1 MKNWKRQIA
10 AALTAC
16 LMLGAS
22 AADVCIAQAADRQ
35 QNMWRSNAAEVL
47 ADHYGL
53 DDKEAAVLTSGAVK
67 TGAEYEIA
75 LPYANGAEDRTD
87 LVAVDY
93 KTKTVYAKSYETDGY
108 TWNPSEA
115 VIYAEGEEQ
124 ERIHLTAGTAAY
136 DKENYS
142 ASGTFTYEGHDYTA
156 SVTYELYLTIDT
168 QEQERILQIPGLVSS
183 PVKNLEKNLKGM
195 RLNVRDLGEAMPYV
209 YQLLSTKV
217 PADTTGITGSTA
229 GTVAATES
237 AFDPRDNADEIMA
250 IRRLYNKTKATGEF
264 PLYTLSQSYVDCGL
278 ERLAYAMEHGQE
290 VIDAADGMIDDLITL
305 RDSAR
310 LKTVVNKLK
319 TSDPDLYE
327 KLRYVNNLLKQLAGT
342 TSRPG
347 PVAAVADSDSWKILD
362 PAVQQQ
368 VLADEPDTSS
378 MSKLEAAAYYL
389 KNSTVEAPQV
399 DSETILA
406 ATAEVS
412 EHVVLY
418 DVTVTVSAQTTTGQ
432 TGDDSLVDQT
442 PGTFTVILPAGLT
455 AEEVSA
461 ALTETG
467 REEAIVA
474 GWNRLDDSYHIN
486 TASYARKETT
496 LKGTLQR
503 DITDY
508 TIRYTPN
515 TYKVKTNFTGTLT
528 VPYGYRLEFPKNE
541 DSDTD
546 YDYVVETSDG
556 LRTTYAQGIL
566 YQVGDN
572 VTITRTT
579 GTKKNDYRLYDF
591 LADDSRYRL
600 SEAAQEILKNTAVK
614 SPTLKIRMPEEDA
627 TGEVTRTSTGYELK
641 AQDSSSGV
649 SGMTWTPDKVIVMN
663 GDEVAAEVPFENG
676 TASWEKMTYTHVL
689 VRYQMKIT
697 KVKNGLFYRDL
708 SEEDVLAAL
717 NLPDD
722 LVKVTCY
729 QKELFAGDGDNS
741 AKGIYRQMSGFS
753 DLMSQKMLNMLKEAM
768 DTTEAQNAVIRLMT
782 DSTQTATGVSGEKLG
797 SGGFHSSADKLE
809 LFYEL
814 EQCEETGW
822 SLADSYKNGTW
833 KSLAEQMKLTAD
845 CLQVI
850 IDDSGFQGSIQ
861 GSTGLK
867 KQEEIVRRAI
877 PVLYSLSE
885 TLAGPDSRIDQ
896 SNPAFEVL
904 INDLLAA
911 EGQTRSYTS
920 SDGILAI
927 NAPRKTSEDSGV
939 LTVTVQVGSKKK
951 ASKDMTYTLDARD
964 SSGSSHA
971 CTAEDLEAI
980 DSLISELELKLG
992 LTEEEKNYYRLSESL
1007 RPEVGQVLG
1016 SSEAV
1021 NLVYTPNTY
1030 TVTIKGDSKYK
1041 DTFKYGGSYVISLP
1055 AKTKDTSA
1063 STCYQY
1069 TINNTKKTVNN
1080 GPDGKYTFK
1089 KADLTTLFVGG
1100 NYEITREEVK
1110 ASTSTTKDEEKKDTS
1125 SDTTKK
1131 TTTDT
1136 TKAKT
1141 NKAATAAADT
1151 SKTDTGKADTTAAD
1165 ASAAENDT
1173 EDTSEEQ
1180 KNLTATDESLEEET
1194 AEDQTDKGVPLKANI
1209 PWWLVP
1215 LLVLLLILLLA
1226 LIAWYLWKKKHKEP
1240 TYDAEGAPL
1249 VDYHIEDDDAEPSS
1263 EGDTSG
1269 QE

>member
-10 AALTAC
+10 AVLTAC

-67 TGAEYEIA
+67 TGAEYEITR
-75 LPYANGAEDRTD
+75 PYANGAEDKTN

-124 ERIHLTAGTAAY
+124 ERIRLTAGTVSY
-136 DKENYS
+136 EGETYG
-142 ASGTFTYEGHDYTA
+142 ASGAFTYEGHDYTA
-156 SVTYELYLTIDT
+156 SVTYELYINIDT

-195 RLNVRDLGEAMPYV
+195 RLNVRDLGETMPYV

-217 PADTTGITGSTA
+217 PADTTDTTGSTTGTA
-229 GTVAATES
+229 GATES

-264 PLYTLSQSYVDCGL
+264 PLYTLSESYLDCGL
-278 ERLAYAMEHGQE
+278 NRLAYAMEHGQE

-319 TSDPDLYE
+319 TSDPDLYD
-327 KLRYVNNLLKQLAGT
+327 KIKYVNNLLKQLAGT

-347 PVAAVADSDSWKILD
+347 PVVAVADSDSWKILD

-368 VLADEPDTSS
+368 VLTDGADTSS
-378 MSKLEAAAYYL
+378 MSKLETAAYNL

-399 DSETILA
+399 DGETILA

-442 PGTFTVILPAGLT
+442 PGTFTVTLPTGLT

-461 ALTETG
+461 ALAETG
-467 REEAIVA
+467 KEEAIVA

-528 VPYGYRLEFPKNE
+528 VPYGYRLAFPENE
-541 DSDTD
+541 DTDTD

-556 LRTTYAQGIL
+556 LRTTYAQGII

-579 GTKKNDYRLYDF
+579 GTKKNEYRLYDF
-591 LADDSRYRL
+591 LADDSRYAW
-600 SEAAQEILKNTAVK
+600 SEEAQQILKNTAVK

-627 TGEVTRTSTGYELK
+627 TGVVTKTSAGYELK
-641 AQDSSSGV
+641 AQDSGSGV

-722 LVKVTCY
+722 LVKVTCEQDKLY
-729 QKELFAGDGDNS
+729 GGDGEDS
-741 AKGIYRQMSGFS
+741 ARGVYELMKGFS
-753 DLMSQKMLNMLKEAM
+753 NMMSSKILSMLEGTM
-768 DTTEAQNAVIRLMT
+768 DTVEAQNAVRRLMT
-782 DSTQTATGVSGEKLG
+782 DSTQNATGVGGEKLG
-797 SGGFHSSADKLE
+797 YGGFNTAADQLE
-809 LFYEL
+809 LFHEL
-814 EQCEETGW
+814 ELCQQADW
-822 SLADSYKNGTW
+822 SLADDYQNQTW
-833 KSLAEQMKLTAD
+833 KSLTEQMKLAAD
-845 CLQVI
+845 CLTVI
-850 IDDSGFQGSIQ
+850 VEDSGFQDAVQSFKLQ
-861 GSTGLK
+861 
-867 KQEEIVRRAI
+867 KQEETARKTI
-877 PVLYSLSE
+877 PILYN
-885 TLAGPDSRIDQ
+885 LAEKLTGPDERMDS
-896 SNPAFEVL
+896 SNPAFAVL
-904 INDLLAA
+904 ISDLLAA

-927 NAPRKTSEDSGV
+927 NAPRKTSDDSGV

-951 ASKDMTYTLDARD
+951 ASKDMTYALDARD

-971 CTAEDLEAI
+971 CTAEDLETI

-1055 AKTKDTSA
+1055 AKTRDTSA

-1080 GPDGKYTFK
+1080 GPDGKYSFK
-1089 KADLTTLFVGG
+1089 KADLTTLFVDG

-1136 TKAKT
+1136 TRARMT
-1141 NKAATAAADT
+1141 KAATAAADT
-1151 SKTDTGKADTTAAD
+1151 AKADTTKTDTTAAD
-1165 ASAAENDT
+1165 TAGSENDT
-1173 EDTSEEQ
+1173 EDTAEDQE
-1180 KNLTATDESLEEET
+1180 NLTATDESLEEE
-1194 AEDQTDKGVPLKANI
+1194 AAADQTDKGVPLKANI

-1269 QE
+1269 QK